1 MAKEKR
7 INGPMVNNKKVIR
20 SIAAKT
26 VMANPGKSLVV
37 VLSIALCRFMFTAL
51 FTISGSLLATFQDD
65 TNRRIGSSCDA
76 GVKYLNEEEY
86 NRLVSDKSLKNVTG
100 SIHVGTAVNDELNK
114 IFAQADYHDEASA
127 KKDFCYPEVGRLPE
141 KENEISVSSLILQAF
156 GMKADSKE
164 DYESLLGKKLSLKLS
179 GKDKEQ
185 TIDFVIVGIHTGD
198 QVSAAQMI
206 LVSKEF
212 QEKFS
217 PTPTSSYYDN
227 AASMSF
233 DDCFGRIDAEVDFFF
248 PLFFKYQIEKA
259 IERNGLPADT
269 QFGINW
275 GSVGSSADFGAIAF
289 VVLML
294 FTIFLSGYL
303 IINNIY
309 RINVYTDIRSYGL
322 LKTVGTSSKQLKKIV
337 NRQALYH
344 SVPGI
349 IIGITGGI
357 VAGSLLLPMFMDEMA
372 ISESIDSKAVINI
385 WILLFSALFSY
396 VTVRFSVRKATKLAS
411 GVSPIEALHYT
422 ENNSFRRKRRK
433 QSAAFTA
440 TRFAFRNVFKEK
452 KKCFFVVLSLAL
464 SMTVLSTV
472 YTLLIGFDENKYIA
486 NFLMTDFSVADAT
499 TDNRAV
505 SNNVYD
511 GITPSFLDE
520 VKKLAGISELGNVYA
535 EPSIQDLNDRDHA
548 RFKERLLDNEKAYEN
563 SARHHS
569 AIYYDESGEQ
579 TNDDTYTIANIYGM
593 DDYALSTLKILHGNF
608 DAEKF
613 KTGKYILVNEYDY
626 DGNESNFV
634 SYFLPGETI
643 AVNNANGDS
652 REYEV
657 MATIDIPFAVRIQ
670 AYTDM
675 DVNYVLSTDEFHDF
689 FGERAPMRTLID
701 ATDEAEPAIESWL
714 ADYTR
719 NVEPSLTYTSRSV
732 FRKEFSSMTEM
743 FKMVGGLLTTILALI
758 GILNFINTIVTSVI
772 SRRLELAML
781 EAVGMTKNIQK
792 KSLCIEGVI
801 YGALSLLFGAILSSI
816 ISVLM
821 IRPLEHDLFFYTYKF
836 TLLPIVVVLPFLI
849 LVMVL
854 IPYIVYKRAMK
865 ETIIE
870 RLRLA
875 DA

>member
-37 VLSIALCRFMFTAL
+37 VLSIALCTFMFSAL
-51 FTISGSLLATFQDD
+51 FTISGSLIAKFRDD

-86 NRLVSDKSLKNVTG
+86 NRIASDKNLKSVTK
-100 SIHVGTAVNDELNK
+100 SIFVATAVNDELSK
-114 IFAQADYHDEASA
+114 IFTQVDYHDEASA

-227 AASMSF
+227 AASMNL
-233 DDCFGRIDAEVDFFF
+233 DGGYGRINAEVDFFF

-259 IERNGLPADT
+259 IKRNGLPEDT

-275 GSVGSSADFGAIAF
+275 GSVGSSADFGTIAF

-322 LKTVGTSSKQLKKIV
+322 LKTVGTSSKQLKRIV

-344 SVPGI
+344 SIPGI
-349 IIGITGGI
+349 IIGIAGGI
-357 VAGSLLLPMFMDEMA
+357 IAGSLLLPMFMDEMA
-372 ISESIDSKAVINI
+372 LSESIDSKAVINI

-396 VTVRFSVRKATKLAS
+396 VTVRISVRKATKLAS
-411 GVSPIEALHYT
+411 GVSPIEAVHYA
-422 ENNSFRRKRRK
+422 ENNSFRGKRRK
-433 QSAAFTA
+433 QSATFTA
-440 TRFAFRNVFKEK
+440 TNFAFRNVFKEK

-472 YTLLIGFDENKYIA
+472 FTLLIGFDENKYIS

-499 TDNRAV
+499 TDNLAV
-505 SNNVYD
+505 SNHVYD

-520 VKKLAGISELGNVYA
+520 VKKLAGISKLGNVYT
-535 EPSIQDLNDRDHA
+535 EPSIQNLNSRDYS
-548 RFKERLLDNEKAYEN
+548 RFKERLLDNKKAYEN
-563 SARHHS
+563 SARHLS
-569 AIYYDESGEQ
+569 AIYYDESEEQ

-643 AVNNANGDS
+643 AVNNANGDI

-675 DVNYVLSTDEFHDF
+675 DVNYVLPTDEFHDF

-714 ADYTR
+714 ADYTK
-719 NVEPSLTYTSRSV
+719 NVESSLTYSSKMV
-732 FRKEFSSMTEM
+732 YRKEFLSMTKM
-743 FKMVGGLLTTILALI
+743 FKIVGGLLTTILALI
-758 GILNFINTIVTSVI
+758 GILNFVNTIVTSVI

-781 EAVGMTKNIQK
+781 EAVGMTKSIQK

-801 YGALSLLFGAILSSI
+801 YGTLSLLFGATLSSI
-816 ISVLM
+816 ISILM
-821 IRPLEHDLFFYTYKF
+821 IKPLESDLFFFSYKF

>member
-37 VLSIALCRFMFTAL
+37 VLSIALCTFMFSAL
-51 FTISGSLLATFQDD
+51 FTISGSLIAKFQDD

-259 IERNGLPADT
+259 IERNGL
-269 QFGINW
+269 
-275 GSVGSSADFGAIAF
+275 
-289 VVLML
+289 
-294 FTIFLSGYL
+294 
-303 IINNIY
+303 NNIY

>member
-37 VLSIALCRFMFTAL
+37 VLSIALCTFMFSAL
-51 FTISGSLLATFQDD
+51 FTISGSLIAKFQDD

-86 NRLVSDKSLKNVTG
+86 NRIVSDKSLKNVTG

-127 KKDFCYPEVGRLPE
+127 KKSFCYPEVGRLPE

-164 DYESLLGKKLSLKLS
+164 DYESLLGKNLSLKLS

-185 TIDFVIVGIHTGD
+185 TKDFVIVGIHTGD
-198 QVSAAQMI
+198 QVAMAQI
-206 LVSKEF
+206 IVVSKEF

-233 DDCFGRIDAEVDFFF
+233 NDCFGRIDAEVDFFI

-275 GSVGSSADFGAIAF
+275 GSVGSSADFGTIAF

-322 LKTVGTSSKQLKKIV
+322 LKTVGTSSKQLKRIV

-344 SVPGI
+344 SIPGI
-349 IIGITGGI
+349 IIGIAGGI
-357 VAGSLLLPMFMDEMA
+357 IAGSLLLPMFMDEMA
-372 ISESIDSKAVINI
+372 LSESIDSKAVINI

-396 VTVRFSVRKATKLAS
+396 VTVRISVRKATKLAS
-411 GVSPIEALHYT
+411 GVSPIEAVHYA
-422 ENNSFRRKRRK
+422 ENNSFRGKRRK
-433 QSAAFTA
+433 QSATFTA
-440 TRFAFRNVFKEK
+440 TNFAFRNVFNEK

-472 YTLLIGFDENKYIA
+472 FTLLIGFDENKYIS

-499 TDNRAV
+499 TDNLAV
-505 SNNVYD
+505 SNHVYD

-520 VKKLAGISELGNVYA
+520 VKKLAGISKLGNVYA
-535 EPSIQDLNDRDHA
+535 EPSIQNLNSRDYS
-548 RFKERLLDNEKAYEN
+548 RFKERLLDNKKAYEN
-563 SARHHS
+563 SARHLS

-643 AVNNANGDS
+643 AVNNANGDI

-675 DVNYVLSTDEFHDF
+675 DVNYVLPTYEFHDF

-701 ATDEAEPAIESWL
+701 ATDDAEPAIESWL

-781 EAVGMTKNIQK
+781 EAVGMSKSIQK

-801 YGALSLLFGAILSSI
+801 YGTLSLLFGAILSSI
-816 ISVLM
+816 ISLLM
-821 IRPLEHDLFFYTYKF
+821 IKPLESDLFFFSYKF

-849 LVMVL
+849 LVMVA
-854 IPYIVYKRAMK
+854 IPYLVYRKAMK

>member
-20 SIAAKT
+20 SIAAKA

-37 VLSIALCRFMFTAL
+37 VLSIALCTFMFSAL
-51 FTISGSLLATFQDD
+51 FTISGSLIAKFQDD

-86 NRLVSDKSLKNVTG
+86 NRIASDKNLKSVTK
-100 SIHVGTAVNDELNK
+100 SIFVATAVNDELSK
-114 IFAQADYHDEASA
+114 IFAQVDYHDEASA

-141 KENEISVSSLILQAF
+141 KENEISASSLILQAF

-164 DYESLLGKKLSLKLS
+164 DYENLLGKNLSLKLS

-227 AASMSF
+227 DASMNL
-233 DDCFGRIDAEVDFFF
+233 DGGYGRLNAEVDFFF

-259 IERNGLPADT
+259 IKRNGLPEDT

-275 GSVGSSADFGAIAF
+275 GSVGSSADFGTIAF

-322 LKTVGTSSKQLKKIV
+322 LKTVGTSSKQLKRIV

-344 SVPGI
+344 SIPGI
-349 IIGITGGI
+349 IIGIAGGI
-357 VAGSLLLPMFMDEMA
+357 IAGSLLLPMFMDEMA
-372 ISESIDSKAVINI
+372 LSESIDSKAVINI

-396 VTVRFSVRKATKLAS
+396 VTVRISVRKATKLAS

-422 ENNSFRRKRRK
+422 ENNSFRGRHRNH
-433 QSAAFTA
+433 SATFTA

-472 YTLLIGFDENKYIA
+472 FTLLIGFDENKYIS
-486 NFLMTDFSVADAT
+486 NFLMTNFSVADAT
-499 TDNRAV
+499 TDNLAV
-505 SNNVYD
+505 SNHVYD

-535 EPSIQDLNDRDHA
+535 EPSIQNLNSRDYS

-563 SARHHS
+563 SARHLS

-643 AVNNANGDS
+643 AVNNVNGDI

-675 DVNYVLSTDEFHDF
+675 DVNYVLPTDEFHDF

-714 ADYTR
+714 ADYTKK
-719 NVEPSLTYTSRSV
+719 VEPSLTYTSRSV

-781 EAVGMTKNIQK
+781 EAVGMTKSIQK

-801 YGALSLLFGAILSSI
+801 YGTLSLLFGAILSSI
-816 ISVLM
+816 ISILM
-821 IRPLEHDLFFYTYKF
+821 IKPLESDLFFFSYKF

>member
-37 VLSIALCRFMFTAL
+37 VLSIALCTFMFSAL
-51 FTISGSLLATFQDD
+51 FTISGSLIAKFQDD
-65 TNRRIGSSCDA
+65 TNRRIGTSCNA

-86 NRLVSDKSLKNVTG
+86 NRIASDKNLKSVTK
-100 SIHVGTAVNDELNK
+100 SIFVATAVNDELSK
-114 IFAQADYHDEASA
+114 IFAQVDYHDEASA

-164 DYESLLGKKLSLKLS
+164 NYESLLGKNLSLKLS

-185 TIDFVIVGIHTGD
+185 TKDFVIVGIHTGD
-198 QVSAAQMI
+198 QVAMAQI
-206 LVSKEF
+206 IVVSKEF

-233 DDCFGRIDAEVDFFF
+233 NDCFGRIDAEVDFFI

-322 LKTVGTSSKQLKKIV
+322 LKTVGTSSKQLKRIV

-344 SVPGI
+344 SIPGI
-349 IIGITGGI
+349 IIGIAGGI
-357 VAGSLLLPMFMDEMA
+357 IAGSLLLPMFMDEMA

-396 VTVRFSVRKATKLAS
+396 VTVRISVRKATKLAS

-422 ENNSFRRKRRK
+422 ENNSFRGRHRNH
-433 QSAAFTA
+433 SATFTA

-452 KKCFFVVLSLAL
+452 KKCFFVVLSLTL
-464 SMTVLSTV
+464 SMTVLCTV

-511 GITPSFLDE
+511 GITQSFLDE

-535 EPSIQDLNDRDHA
+535 EPSIQDLNDRDYA

-626 DGNESNFV
+626 DGNENNFV
-634 SYFLPGETI
+634 SYFLPGEKI
-643 AVNNANGDS
+643 AVNNANGDI

-657 MATIDIPFAVRIQ
+657 MATINIPFAVRIQ

-675 DVNYVLSTDEFHDF
+675 DVNYVLPTDEFHAF
-689 FGERAPMRTLID
+689 LGERAPMRTLID
-701 ATDEAEPAIESWL
+701 ATDDAEPAIESWF

-719 NVEPSLTYTSRSV
+719 NVEPSLTYTSRFV

-792 KSLCIEGVI
+792 KSLCIEGAI
-801 YGALSLLFGAILSSI
+801 YGALSLLFGMVLSSI

>member
-37 VLSIALCRFMFTAL
+37 VLSIALCTFMFSAL
-51 FTISGSLLATFQDD
+51 FTISGSLIAKFQDD

-217 PTPTSSYYDN
+217 PTPPSSYYDN

>member
-37 VLSIALCRFMFTAL
+37 VLSIALCTFMFSAL
-51 FTISGSLLATFQDD
+51 FTISGSLIAKFQDD
-65 TNRRIGSSCDA
+65 TNRQIGTSCNA

-86 NRLVSDKSLKNVTG
+86 NRIASDKNLKSVTK
-100 SIHVGTAVNDELNK
+100 SIFVATAVNDELSK
-114 IFAQADYHDEASA
+114 IFAQVDYHDEASA

-141 KENEISVSSLILQAF
+141 KETEISVSSLILQAF

-164 DYESLLGKKLSLKLS
+164 DYESLLGKNLSLKLS

-198 QVSAAQMI
+198 QVAMAQI
-206 LVSKEF
+206 IVVSKEF

-233 DDCFGRIDAEVDFFF
+233 NDCFGRIDAEVDFFF

-259 IERNGLPADT
+259 IKRNGLPEDT
-269 QFGINW
+269 QYGINW

-357 VAGSLLLPMFMDEMA
+357 VAGSLLLPMLMDGMA

-396 VTVRFSVRKATKLAS
+396 VTVRISVRKATKLAS

-422 ENNSFRRKRRK
+422 ENNSFRGRHRNH
-433 QSAAFTA
+433 SATFTA

-472 YTLLIGFDENKYIA
+472 FTLLIGFDENKYIS

-499 TDNRAV
+499 TDNLAV

-511 GITPSFLDE
+511 GITQSFLDE
-520 VKKLAGISELGNVYA
+520 VKKLAGISKLGNVYA
-535 EPSIQDLNDRDHA
+535 EPSIQDLNDRDYA

-563 SARHHS
+563 SARHLS

-643 AVNNANGDS
+643 AVNNANGDI

-675 DVNYVLSTDEFHDF
+675 DVNYVLPTDEFHDF

-701 ATDEAEPAIESWL
+701 ATDDAEPAIENWL
-714 ADYTR
+714 ADYTK
-719 NVEPSLTYTSRSV
+719 NVEPSLTYTSKSV

-781 EAVGMTKNIQK
+781 EAVGMTKSIQK

-801 YGALSLLFGAILSSI
+801 YGTLSLLFGAILSSI
-816 ISVLM
+816 ISILM
-821 IRPLEHDLFFYTYKF
+821 IKPLESGLFFFSYMF

-849 LVMVL
+849 LVMIL

>member
-37 VLSIALCRFMFTAL
+37 VLSIALCTFMFSAL
-51 FTISGSLLATFQDD
+51 FTISGSLIAKFQDD

-86 NRLVSDKSLKNVTG
+86 NRIASDKNLKSVTK
-100 SIHVGTAVNDELNK
+100 SIFVATAVNDELSK
-114 IFAQADYHDEASA
+114 IFAQVDYHDEASA

-164 DYESLLGKKLSLKLS
+164 DYESLLGKNLSLKLS

-185 TIDFVIVGIHTGD
+185 TKDFVIVGIHTGD
-198 QVSAAQMI
+198 QVAMAQI
-206 LVSKEF
+206 IVVSKEF

-233 DDCFGRIDAEVDFFF
+233 NDCFGRIDAEVDFFT
-248 PLFFKYQIEKA
+248 PLFFKYQIEKS
-259 IERNGLPADT
+259 IKRNGLPEDT
-269 QFGINW
+269 QYGINW
-275 GSVGSSADFGAIAF
+275 GSVGSSADFGTIAF

-357 VAGSLLLPMFMDEMA
+357 VAGSLLLPMLMDGMA

-396 VTVRFSVRKATKLAS
+396 VTVRISVRKATKLAS

-422 ENNSFRRKRRK
+422 ENNSFRGRHRNH
-433 QSAAFTA
+433 SATFTA

-452 KKCFFVVLSLAL
+452 KKCFFVVLSLTL
-464 SMTVLSTV
+464 SMTVLCTV

-511 GITPSFLDE
+511 GITQSFLDE

-535 EPSIQDLNDRDHA
+535 EPSIQDLNDRDYA

-643 AVNNANGDS
+643 AVNNANGGI

-675 DVNYVLSTDEFHDF
+675 DVNYVLPTDEFHDF

-714 ADYTR
+714 ADYTKK
-719 NVEPSLTYTSRSV
+719 VEPSLTYTSRSV

-816 ISVLM
+816 ISILM
-821 IRPLEHDLFFYTYKF
+821 IKPLESGLFFFSYKF

-849 LVMVL
+849 LIMVL

>member
-37 VLSIALCRFMFTAL
+37 VLSIALCTFMFSAL
-51 FTISGSLLATFQDD
+51 FTISGSLIAKFQDD
-65 TNRRIGSSCDA
+65 TNRQIGTSCNA

-86 NRLVSDKSLKNVTG
+86 NRLASDKRLKNVTG

-127 KKDFCYPEVGRLPE
+127 KKSFCYPEVGRLPE

-164 DYESLLGKKLSLKLS
+164 DYESLLGKNLSLKLS
-179 GKDKEQ
+179 GKGTEQ
-185 TIDFVIVGIHTGD
+185 TKDFVIVGIHTGD
-198 QVSAAQMI
+198 PVAMAQI
-206 LVSKEF
+206 IVVSKEF

-233 DDCFGRIDAEVDFFF
+233 NDCFGRIDAEVDFFF

-259 IERNGLPADT
+259 IERNGLPEDT

-275 GSVGSSADFGAIAF
+275 GSVGSSADFGTIAF

-322 LKTVGTSSKQLKKIV
+322 LKTVGTSSKQLKRIV
-337 NRQALYH
+337 NRQAIYH

-357 VAGSLLLPMFMDEMA
+357 IAGSLLLPMFMDDMA

-396 VTVRFSVRKATKLAS
+396 VTVRISVRKATKLAS

-422 ENNSFRRKRRK
+422 ENNSFRGKRRK

-520 VKKLAGISELGNVYA
+520 VKKLAGISKIGNVYA
-535 EPSIQDLNDRDHA
+535 EYFVQHLNDRDYA

-563 SARHHS
+563 SVRHLN

-579 TNDDTYTIANIYGM
+579 TSDDNYTLAAIYGM

-613 KTGKYILVNEYDY
+613 KSGKYILVNEYDY
-626 DGNESNFV
+626 DGNENNFV

-643 AVNNANGDS
+643 TVNNNDGETK
-652 REYEV
+652 EYEV
-657 MATIDIPFAVRIQ
+657 MATINIPFAVRIQ

-675 DVNYVLSTDEFHDF
+675 DVNYVLPSDEFHDF

-701 ATDEAEPAIESWL
+701 TTDDAEPAIEHWF

-816 ISVLM
+816 ISILM
-821 IRPLEHDLFFYTYKF
+821 IKPLENGLFFFSYKF
-836 TLLPIVVVLPFLI
+836 TLLPLVVVLPFLI
-849 LVMVL
+849 LVMIL
-854 IPYIVYKRAMK
+854 IPYIVYKRTMK
-865 ETIIE
+865 ETVIE

>member
-37 VLSIALCRFMFTAL
+37 VLSIALCTFMFSAL
-51 FTISGSLLATFQDD
+51 FTISGSLIAKFQDD

-472 YTLLIGFDENKYIA
+472 YTLLIGFDENKYI
-486 NFLMTDFSVADAT
+486 
-499 TDNRAV
+499 
-505 SNNVYD
+505 
-511 GITPSFLDE
+511 
-520 VKKLAGISELGNVYA
+520 
-535 EPSIQDLNDRDHA
+535 
-548 RFKERLLDNEKAYEN
+548 
-563 SARHHS
+563 
-569 AIYYDESGEQ
+569 
-579 TNDDTYTIANIYGM
+579 
-593 DDYALSTLKILHGNF
+593 
-608 DAEKF
+608 
-613 KTGKYILVNEYDY
+613 
-626 DGNESNFV
+626 
-634 SYFLPGETI
+634 
-643 AVNNANGDS
+643 
-652 REYEV
+652 
-657 MATIDIPFAVRIQ
+657 
-670 AYTDM
+670 
-675 DVNYVLSTDEFHDF
+675 
-689 FGERAPMRTLID
+689 
-701 ATDEAEPAIESWL
+701 
-714 ADYTR
+714 
-719 NVEPSLTYTSRSV
+719 
-732 FRKEFSSMTEM
+732 
-743 FKMVGGLLTTILALI
+743 
-758 GILNFINTIVTSVI
+758 
-772 SRRLELAML
+772 
-781 EAVGMTKNIQK
+781 
-792 KSLCIEGVI
+792 
-801 YGALSLLFGAILSSI
+801 
-816 ISVLM
+816 
-821 IRPLEHDLFFYTYKF
+821 
-836 TLLPIVVVLPFLI
+836 PIF
-849 LVMVL
+849 
-854 IPYIVYKRAMK
+854 
-865 ETIIE
+865 
-870 RLRLA
+870 
-875 DA
+875 